1 MTTLDAYRRAP
12 DLPTEYDAL
21 AALAATLDSSPRT
34 PAAVRPLALRKA
46 AWLDRVARAVPGDT
60 RAAGLADTAARELVA
75 HDRVF
80 GTLTQAPAD
89 ALAYVRQQYAA
100 HHQDPEA
107 TP

>member
-1 MTTLDAYRRAP
+1 VSTLDAYRHAP

-21 AALAATLDSSPRT
+21 VALAATLDTVPRT

-60 RAAGLADTAARELVA
+60 RAADLADAAARELVA

-80 GTLTQAPAD
+80 GTLAQAPAD
-89 ALAYVRQQYAA
+89 VLAYVRQPYAA
-100 HHQDPEA
+100 D
-107 TP
+107 T

>member
-1 MTTLDAYRRAP
+1 MTTLDAYACAP
-12 DLPTEYDAL
+12 DLPTEADALRAL
-21 AALAATLDSSPRT
+21 AAALDASPRT

-46 AWLDRVARAVPGDT
+46 AWLDRAALAAPGST
-60 RAAGLADTAARELVA
+60 RAAILADAAARELVA

-80 GTLTQAPAD
+80 GTLAQAPAD
-89 ALAYVRQQYAA
+89 ALAYVRRQYAA